1 MNGKKTM
8 KAWQMIVAVVL
19 LAAMMITLFLPAFQL
34 NGKSFCKALEKVVS
48 SKQLNKAANDSGSSM
63 DDFEREIDQ
72 EIQNLEQENNVKVSS
87 ISIGNIMVKS
97 ADKYLAPTENARDS
111 IKDIDRYY
119 GTDLEDT
126 LDEVKASLKSAYNA
140 GRIIFW
146 IIYIAVI
153 LVIVL
158 VILGF
163 VLEWSKYIPLG
174 ITAGYSLVAAGI
186 FGFLRFATL
195 GMVAKSSAF
204 SQSLIAESMISSMV
218 SCFYGPAFLVA
229 MIIAILIL
237 VWSVVCMFV
246 GGSAKA
252 GSVPAPGSSWETSDD
267 PVSDAYYG
275 DDHDPEWVRKQKEL
289 EEKRRQEEIR
299 RREEERLRREREE
312 LERQKKELEEKIK
325 AQQQPQMGQ
334 VVCIKGVAAGQGF
347 SLPETAKIVVGKSRQ
362 NTNMLINSP
371 MVSNVH
377 CSIRYKAAT
386 NTYIVKDHSTNGT
399 YVNGARLQKDVP
411 MSFPAGTVL
420 QLADGSNEIKLG

>member
-19 LAAMMITLFLPAFQL
+19 LAAMMITIFLPAFHI
-34 NGKSFCKALEKVVS
+34 NGKSFRKAVEKVVS
-48 SKQLNKAANDSGSSM
+48 GSQLDEAIGGLTGYSM
-63 DDFEREIDQ
+63 DDLESEIDKALQ
-72 EIQNLEQENNVKVSS
+72 EAEQENNVKVSS
-87 ISIGNIMVKS
+87 ISVGNIMIKS
-97 ADKYLAPTENARDS
+97 ADKFF
-111 IKDIDRYY
+111 
-119 GTDLEDT
+119 GTDAEDAD
-126 LDEVKASLKSAYNA
+126 DEATASVKSGYNT

-174 ITAGYSLVAAGI
+174 ITAGYSLIAAGI
-186 FGFLRFATL
+186 FGFLRFATP

-204 SQSLIAESMISSMV
+204 SELFSQIPLSESLMSSMA
-218 SCFYGPAFLVA
+218 SKMIACFYGPAFLVA
-229 MIIAILIL
+229 MIIAILSL

-246 GGSAKA
+246 GGSEQPAQPPVNPPVPPQPPIDGVPRYDPDWAAKQ
-252 GSVPAPGSSWETSDD
+252 
-267 PVSDAYYG
+267 
-275 DDHDPEWVRKQKEL
+275 REL
-289 EEKRRQEEIR
+289 EEKKRQEEIR
-299 RREEERLRREREE
+299 RREEERLRREKEE
-312 LERQKKELEEKIK
+312 LERQKKELEEKMK

-334 VVCIKGVAAGQGF
+334 VVCIKGVAVGQGF

-399 YVNGARLQKDVP
+399 YVNGVRIQKDVP

>member
-19 LAAMMITLFLPAFQL
+19 LAAMMITIFLPAFHI
-34 NGKSFCKALEKVVS
+34 NGKSFRKAVEKVVS
-48 SKQLNKAANDSGSSM
+48 GSQLDEAIGGLTGYSM
-63 DDFEREIDQ
+63 DDLESEIDKALQ
-72 EIQNLEQENNVKVSS
+72 EAEQENNVKVSS
-87 ISIGNIMVKS
+87 ISVGNIMIKS
-97 ADKYLAPTENARDS
+97 ADKFF
-111 IKDIDRYY
+111 
-119 GTDLEDT
+119 GTDAEDAD
-126 LDEVKASLKSAYNA
+126 DEATASVKSGYNT

-153 LVIVL
+153 LIIVL

-186 FGFLRFATL
+186 FGFLRFATP

-204 SQSLIAESMISSMV
+204 SELFSQIPLSESLMSSMA
-218 SCFYGPAFLVA
+218 SKMIACFYGPAFLVA
-229 MIIAILIL
+229 MIIAILSL

-246 GGSAKA
+246 GGSTKEEVPVEPVLDGPGWREPRPDYDPDWAAKQ
-252 GSVPAPGSSWETSDD
+252 
-267 PVSDAYYG
+267 
-275 DDHDPEWVRKQKEL
+275 REL
-289 EEKRRQEEIR
+289 EEKKRQEEIR
-299 RREEERLRREREE
+299 RREEERLRREKEE

-325 AQQQPQMGQ
+325 AQQQAQQPQQPQMGQ

-399 YVNGARLQKDVP
+399 YVNGARIQKDVP

>member
-19 LAAMMITLFLPAFQL
+19 LAAMMITIFLPAFHI
-34 NGKSFCKALEKVVS
+34 NGKSFRKAVEKVVS
-48 SKQLNKAANDSGSSM
+48 GSQLDEAIGGLTGYSM
-63 DDFEREIDQ
+63 DDLESEIDKALQ
-72 EIQNLEQENNVKVSS
+72 EAEQENNVKVSS
-87 ISIGNIMVKS
+87 ISVGNIMIKS
-97 ADKYLAPTENARDS
+97 ADKFF
-111 IKDIDRYY
+111 
-119 GTDLEDT
+119 GTDAEDAD
-126 LDEVKASLKSAYNA
+126 DEATASVKSGYNT

-186 FGFLRFATL
+186 FGFLRFATP

-204 SQSLIAESMISSMV
+204 SELFSQIPLSESLMSSMA
-218 SCFYGPAFLVA
+218 SKMIACFYGPAFLVA
-229 MIIAILIL
+229 MIIAILSL

-246 GGSAKA
+246 GGSAKEE
-252 GSVPAPGSSWETSDD
+252 VPVLVDGPGWQEPRPDYD
-267 PVSDAYYG
+267 PDWA
-275 DDHDPEWVRKQKEL
+275 RKQREL
-289 EEKRRQEEIR
+289 EEKKRQEEIR
-299 RREEERLRREREE
+299 RREEERLRREKEE

-386 NTYIVKDHSTNGT
+386 NTYIVKDHSSNGT
-399 YVNGARLQKDVP
+399 YVNGTRLQKDVP

>member
-111 IKDIDRYY
+111 IKVIDRYY

-246 GGSAKA
+246 GGSEQPAQPPVNPPVPPQPPIDGVPRYDPDWAAKQ
-252 GSVPAPGSSWETSDD
+252 
-267 PVSDAYYG
+267 
-275 DDHDPEWVRKQKEL
+275 REL
-289 EEKRRQEEIR
+289 EEKKRQEEIR
-299 RREEERLRREREE
+299 RREEERLRREKEE
-312 LERQKKELEEKIK
+312 LERQKKELEEKMK

-334 VVCIKGVAAGQGF
+334 VVCIKGVAVGQGF

-399 YVNGARLQKDVP
+399 YVNGARIQKDVP

>member
-111 IKDIDRYY
+111 IKVIDRYY

-289 EEKRRQEEIR
+289 EEKM
-299 RREEERLRREREE
+299 
-312 LERQKKELEEKIK
+312 K
-325 AQQQPQMGQ
+325 AQQQMGQ

-399 YVNGARLQKDVP
+399 YVNGARIQKDVP

>member
-19 LAAMMITLFLPAFQL
+19 LAAMMITIFLPAFHI
-34 NGKSFCKALEKVVS
+34 NGKSFRKAVEKVVS
-48 SKQLNKAANDSGSSM
+48 GSQLDEAIGGLTGYSM
-63 DDFEREIDQ
+63 DDLESEIDKALQ
-72 EIQNLEQENNVKVSS
+72 EAEQENNVKVSS
-87 ISIGNIMVKS
+87 ISVGNIMIKS
-97 ADKYLAPTENARDS
+97 ADKFF
-111 IKDIDRYY
+111 
-119 GTDLEDT
+119 GTDAEDAD
-126 LDEVKASLKSAYNA
+126 DEATASVKSGYNT

-186 FGFLRFATL
+186 FGFLRFATP

-204 SQSLIAESMISSMV
+204 SELFSQIPLSESLMSSMA
-218 SCFYGPAFLVA
+218 SKMIACFYGPAFLVA
-229 MIIAILIL
+229 MIIAILSL

-246 GGSAKA
+246 GGSEQPAQPPVNPPVPPQPPIDGVPRYDPDWAAKQ
-252 GSVPAPGSSWETSDD
+252 
-267 PVSDAYYG
+267 
-275 DDHDPEWVRKQKEL
+275 REL
-289 EEKRRQEEIR
+289 EEKKRQEEIR
-299 RREEERLRREREE
+299 RREEERLRREKEE

-325 AQQQPQMGQ
+325 AQQPQMGQ

-399 YVNGARLQKDVP
+399 YVNGTRLQKDMP